1 MKSTPSSTARRT
13 TACAASISSGS
24 PHAPSPMIRIA
35 PKPIRLTSPRSLIVT
50 VPAFSIPMAPAYA
63 GALRRVG
70 DSDGET
76 APGEPFELILAD
88 AAVGDEHFKL
98 LRAADGGEGAAVEF
112 RGVGH
117 EDRLRGA
124 AHHQFRYL
132 GLVVILGRSE
142 ERRVGNEC
150 SCRRGRWQ

>member
-1 MKSTPSSTARRT
+1 MLRV
-13 TACAASISSGS
+13 
-24 PHAPSPMIRIA
+24 A
-35 PKPIRLTSPRSLIVT
+35 PKPVRLTSPRSLIVT

-88 AAVGDEHFKL
+88 AAVGDEHFTL

-112 RGVGH
+112 RGVAH
-117 EDRLRGA
+117 QDRCRGGGRT
-124 AHHQFRYL
+124 QFRHL
-132 GLVVILGRSE
+132 GFLVILLHR
-142 ERRVGNEC
+142 
-150 SCRRGRWQ
+150 